1 MEGDFAGLGPE
12 FAEACVP
19 PQVRALR
26 TLLDYV
32 RETVAGGGDQIVLWG
47 KSHTVSWDESQH
59 LLALGSGAYVL
70 DESPAGIAD
79 LAADGWLGERFTKW
93 GKNLQRKLEES
104 RKREEARKKL
114 EEAKAKFSKT
124 WEDPDLPG
132 LVEAAWRLRLKEN
145 HHLKVAGW
153 VRLLLRWE
161 RQGVAIPRA
170 FDKAR
175 MMDRK
180 APPLAPPQWEAV
192 LKVIDAYK
200 ASITNKKE
208 AVPPP
213 QTQP

>member
-26 TLLDYV
+26 TLLDYI
-32 RETVAGGGDQIVLWG
+32 RETVAGGGDHIVLWG
-47 KSHTVSWDESQH
+47 KSHNVSWDESQH

-70 DESPAGIAD
+70 DESPESMAD
-79 LAADGWLGERFTKW
+79 IAADGWLGDRFIPW
-93 GKNLQRKLEES
+93 GKKLQR
-104 RKREEARKKL
+104 KL
-114 EEAKAKFSKT
+114 EEAKAKFSKA

-132 LVEAAWRLRLKEN
+132 LMEAAWSLKLKEA

-161 RQGVAIPRA
+161 RQGIAIPRT
-170 FDKAR
+170 FEKAR

-200 ASITNKKE
+200 ASITKE
-208 AVPPP
+208 APPPP
-213 QTQP
+213 QP

>member
-32 RETVAGGGDQIVLWG
+32 RETVAGGGDHIVLWG
-47 KSHTVSWDESQH
+47 KSHSVSWDESQH

-70 DESPAGIAD
+70 DESPESMAD
-79 LAADGWLGERFTKW
+79 IAADGWLGDRFIPW
-93 GKNLQRKLEES
+93 GKKLQRKLEEA
-104 RKREEARKKL
+104 RKREEARRKL
-114 EEAKAKFSKT
+114 EEAKAKFSKS

-132 LVEAAWRLRLKEN
+132 LMEAAWSLRLKEA

-161 RQGVAIPRA
+161 RQGVAIPRT

-175 MMDRK
+175 LMDRK

-200 ASITNKKE
+200 ASITKE
-208 AVPPP
+208 APPPPPPPP
-213 QTQP
+213 QP